1 MKYFEGL
8 TRPAWVEISID
19 NLRHNFR
26 EVRRLIS
33 PDTKVMAIIKADA
46 YGHGAV
52 EVGEALLDE
61 GADCFGVATLSEALQ
76 LRSRFETVEILI
88 LGYTPEEF
96 SDIVV
101 TNNLTQTVFT
111 SQHAKEL
118 SKAACSAQKTA
129 KVHIKVDTGMR
140 RLGMRPTE
148 ENLELVKEIF
158 NLDNIKVDAIFTH
171 FATADE
177 TDKTSSREQARS
189 FDDFV
194 ARLSGIGISIDTE
207 HMCNSAGIIEFQDYH
222 RQMVRPGIMLYGLY
236 PSSEV
241 NMGRVNLRQIMSLR
255 ARITHI
261 KDVYDGEGVSYGG
274 IYRARGHRNIAT
286 VPVGYADGFSRM
298 LTNKAEVIVNG
309 VRVPVVGKI
318 CMDQFMIDVTDL
330 DVYTGDIVT
339 IYGEDK
345 DQFMGIDEVAQML
358 GTINYEVTC
367 MVNKRVPRVYI
378 KDSTVY
384 RVKDEVLESSQLAGF
399 GG

>member
-26 EVRRLIS
+26 EVKRLIS

-76 LRSRFETVEILI
+76 LRARFEDVGILI

-101 TNNLTQTVFT
+101 TNNLEQTVFT
-111 SQHAKEL
+111 LGHAEAL
-118 SKAACSAQKTA
+118 SRSASAAGRTA
-129 KVHIKVDTGMR
+129 RVHIKVDTGMR

-148 ENLELVKEIF
+148 ENLQLVKAISS
-158 NLDNIKVDAIFTH
+158 LDNIAIEAIFTH

-177 TDKTSSREQARS
+177 TDKTSAIEQARS

-194 ARLSGIGISIDTE
+194 ARLAVMGIGIDTE
-207 HMCNSAGIIEFQDYH
+207 HMCNSAGIIEFQGCH

-241 NMGRVNLRQIMSLR
+241 NRGKINLRQIMSLR
-255 ARITHI
+255 ASITHI

-330 DVYTGDIVT
+330 DVFTGDVVT

-345 DQFMGIDEVAQML
+345 DQFIGIDDVAQML
-358 GTINYEVTC
+358 GTVNYEVTC

-384 RVKDEVLESSQLAGF
+384 RIKDEILESSNYAGF